1 MKLNISEPIIV
12 SRGPDS
18 QTAGWGPYQFPAL
31 TMLPDGRILCKHSV
45 GADSCS
51 EYGKKKK
58 GNCHIS
64 EDGGHTWAPAD
75 LDDYA
80 LQRGIL
86 LPNGDRIR
94 NESHR
99 SIPVTEDMDFG
110 VFAGFVKRKAQNCY
124 RVDSISED
132 LCAHTWNLARVKAG
146 SDKEEIHPVKLNWD
160 NQIIRVC
167 QGYLVQPINMGVF
180 RVGPDGTL
188 WTTHYDIGN
197 GPEDN
202 KFTGYLA
209 NYLLRSND
217 NGYTWDL
224 AHYLPYDPE
233 KIPHPDAANWEGFGE
248 NNIAFNP
255 DGSMIRL
262 VRTNGSLSKGSKGAG
277 LLYIVRSE
285 DNGKT
290 WSEPEIF
297 DRLGV
302 WPRLLTLGCGVTLAA
317 YGRPGFYVRA
327 TSDPSCKEW
336 EDPIEIIHAD
346 YETMPRDGNME
357 IIGTCSYSDMI
368 ALDDRTAL
376 LAHSDFTIKDENGI
390 SRKTIVVRYI
400 TVEQDEILEGELK

>member
-1 MKLNISEPIIV
+1 MKLNISDPIVV

-18 QTAGWGPYQFPAL
+18 RTTGWGPYQFPAL
-31 TMLPDGRILCKHSV
+31 TLLPDGRILCSHSV

-51 EYGKKKK
+51 EYGKKAT

-64 EDGGHTWAPAD
+64 EDGGKTWTPVNQ
-75 LDDYA
+75 DDFA
-80 LQRGIL
+80 LTRGIL

-94 NESHR
+94 NASHR
-99 SIPVTEDMDFG
+99 SIPVSEEMDFG

-202 KFTGYLA
+202 KFSGYLA
-209 NYLLRSND
+209 NYLLKSTD

-224 AHYLPYDPE
+224 AQYLPYEPE
-233 KIPHPDAANWEGFGE
+233 KIPHPDAGDWEGWGE
-248 NNIAFNP
+248 NNMAFNP
-255 DGSMIRL
+255 DGSIIRL
-262 VRTNGSLSKGSKGAG
+262 IRTNGSGAKGPGF
-277 LLYIVRSE
+277 LYITRSE
-285 DNGKT
+285 DNGNT

-297 DRLGV
+297 DKLGV
-302 WPRLLTLGCGVTLAA
+302 WPRLVTLKCGVTIAS
-317 YGRPGFYVRA
+317 YGRPGFFVRA
-327 TSDPSCKEW
+327 TDDPACKQW
-336 EDPIEIIHAD
+336 EDPIELIHVDYDPTKRIID
-346 YETMPRDGNME
+346 RNMLAQK
-357 IIGTCSYSDMI
+357 TCSYSDII
-368 ALDDRTAL
+368 ALDDHTAL
-376 LAHSDFTIKDENGI
+376 LAHSDFTIEDENGVP
-390 SRKTIVVRYI
+390 RKTIVVRHI
-400 TVEQDEILEGELK
+400 TVEQD